1 MIVATLLKNTK
12 PRNPGNFSKALK
24 FMKTSSCGPK
34 LKEDN
39 VKPKE
44 DILRLLLV
52 EDEPALSRY
61 VKKGLEENGHAVDT
75 ATDGLTA
82 LEAARGSCYDVM
94 ILDLLLPKLGGV
106 EVCRRLRAEKNTTP
120 ILMLTALDA
129 VGDRVK
135 GLDAGADDYLAKP
148 FEFDELMARLRS
160 VSRRLPGMVKSTVL
174 QLGKLQV
181 DTATHE
187 VIFDGQTIAL
197 PGKEYAI
204 LELLLRQPGR
214 IYSRDNIADRIW
226 NRDTWHESNVVEVHI
241 KTLRQ
246 RLGPLGGKMIQTLRG
261 LGYRLIEPSRLVE
274 QPQ

>member
-1 MIVATLLKNTK
+1 M
-12 PRNPGNFSKALK
+12 
-24 FMKTSSCGPK
+24 
-34 LKEDN
+34 
-39 VKPKE
+39 
-44 DILRLLLV
+44 RLLLV

-75 ATDGLTA
+75 ASDGLTA
-82 LEAARGSCYDVM
+82 LEAARCSCYDVM

-129 VGDRVK
+129 VRDRVK

-148 FEFDELMARLRS
+148 FEFDELLARLRS
-160 VSRRLPGMVKSTVL
+160 VSRRIPGMVKSTVL
-174 QLGKLQV
+174 QLGNLQV

-187 VIFDGQTIAL
+187 VTFDGRTITL

-226 NRDTWHESNVVEVHI
+226 NHDTWHESNVVEVHI

-246 RLGPLGGKMIQTLRG
+246 RLGPVGAKMIQTRRG
-261 LGYRLIEPSRLVE
+261 LGYRLVEP
-274 QPQ
+274 PH